1 MSKRVKPVREG
12 RLFKILE
19 EIYPGEYYIRN
30 GYYSFLVSPKK
41 QPLQLD
47 IYYPDLK
54 IAFEHQGK
62 QHSRYSKFFFKN
74 KKQFEYL
81 KTCDRL
87 KKELCKKLGITLI
100 CIDYTKELSVE
111 YIKMRIVKSG
121 RKDTLRS
128 KEK

>member
-19 EIYPGEYYIRN
+19 KIYPGEYYIRN